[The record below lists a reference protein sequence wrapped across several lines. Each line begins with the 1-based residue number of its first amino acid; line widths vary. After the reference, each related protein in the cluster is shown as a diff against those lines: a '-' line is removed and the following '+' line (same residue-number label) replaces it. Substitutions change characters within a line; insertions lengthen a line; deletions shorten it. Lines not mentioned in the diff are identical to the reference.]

1 MLEANEEGH
10 RKRFCAVGLSGGELF
25 LACLGFFIGGGG
37 GGGAEM
43 QKVMK
48 IAEIHFWPKK
58 INTKK
63 MVQK

>member
-1 MLEANEEGH
+1 MLDANEEGH
-10 RKRFCAVGLSGGELF
+10 QKRFWAVGLSGGEF
-25 LACLGFFIGGGG
+25 LACLGFFIGGGGG

-58 INTKK
+58 LAPK
-63 MVQK
+63 MCKF